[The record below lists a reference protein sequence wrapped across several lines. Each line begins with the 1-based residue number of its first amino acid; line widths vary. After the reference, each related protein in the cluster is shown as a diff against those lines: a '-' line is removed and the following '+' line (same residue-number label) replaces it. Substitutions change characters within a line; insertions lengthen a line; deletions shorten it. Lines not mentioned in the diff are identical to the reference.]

1 MRNIAEYLNEQ
12 NDRIVIS
19 TNGMSVLKVNL
30 TTGKTVLVS
39 GLNIEG
45 IRREMN
51 AFIRNDHAHELH
63 IIE

>member
-19 TNGMSVLKVNL
+19 TNGVSVLKVNL

-45 IRREMN
+45 IRKEMN
-51 AFIRNDHAHELH
+51 AFIRNDNAHELH